1 MEREFSAGGVVVRR
15 MAGKWWIAAIEPNHA
30 EDLTQPVSRKKPHK
44 VTLCL
49 PKGLVDR
56 GEKADAAALREVFEE
71 TGVTARIVAKLG
83 DSKYSYVRTYADGA
97 RVFKIVSFFLML
109 YQSGRIDEIT
119 QKMRVEVRQAVWL
132 PLEEAAKK
140 LAYGGERQM
149 AKLADQYLQSH
160 PEL

>member
-1 MEREFSAGGVVVRR
+1 
-15 MAGKWWIAAIEPNHA
+15 
-30 EDLTQPVSRKKPHK
+30 
-44 VTLCL
+44 
-49 PKGLVDR
+49 
-56 GEKADAAALREVFEE
+56 
-71 TGVTARIVAKLG
+71 
-83 DSKYSYVRTYADGA
+83 
-97 RVFKIVSFFLML
+97 ML

>member
-15 MAGKWWIAAIEPNHA
+15 MAGKWWMAAIEPNHA
-30 EDLTQPVSRKKPHK
+30 EEMTHSVNRKKRQK
-44 VTLCL
+44 MTLCL

-56 GEKADAAALREVFEE
+56 GEKADAAALREVLEE

-83 DSKYSYVRTYADGA
+83 DSKYSYVRTYGDGA
-97 RVFKIVSFFLML
+97 RVFKIVSFYLML

-119 QKMRVEVRQAVWL
+119 AKMRVEVRQALWL
-132 PLEEAAKK
+132 PLDEATKK

-149 AKLADQYLQSH
+149 AKLAEQYLQSH